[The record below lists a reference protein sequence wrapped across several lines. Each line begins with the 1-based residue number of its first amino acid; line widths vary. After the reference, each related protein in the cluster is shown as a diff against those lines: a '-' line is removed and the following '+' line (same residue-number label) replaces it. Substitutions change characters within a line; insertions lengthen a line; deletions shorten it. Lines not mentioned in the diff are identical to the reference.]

1 MCFKINGKSGQ
12 YHKKKK
18 KDKLSVMLKI
28 YQEQHKKIHIYW
40 IKGKLPPKSEKIED
54 IPKKDHR
61 RHYNPSKSYP

>member
-1 MCFKINGKSGQ
+1 MASQDNTTR
-12 YHKKKK
+12 KKKK
-18 KDKLSVMLKI
+18 RQAFSDAEDLSRIAQKN
-28 YQEQHKKIHIYW
+28 IYW